1 MRKSLA
7 SSALAIALSTTLVAS
22 GTPTLAFAASSS
34 ELQAQLSEAQATLQT
49 MSAEAAEAGENL
61 NDTLYQLEQ
70 TQTQIDQTTGE
81 ITKKQEELTEAQT
94 ILSERVASNYKAGG
108 ISLLSLVLQS
118 SSFEELVSNIYYADK
133 VSARDAEAIQTVKD
147 VRAELQEKKDNLA
160 ALESE
165 QESLA
170 KQQEAQKEE
179 LDQRQAEQQAYV
191 DGLSAEVQQK
201 LEEER
206 QAELARL
213 EAERKAAE
221 EAAAR
226 AAAEQAANQPSEES
240 NQEESSA
247 EETTSSPTPSA
258 PASTPTPTP
267 QPTPAPSSGDT
278 SSIRQTIV
286 NAAYSQLGVPYVYG
300 ACSPG
305 SAFDCSGFTS
315 WCYSQA
321 GIYIPHSSAGQS
333 GYIRSTGS
341 LQPGDLVISAGP
353 EFLMRGMCEKRGLS
367 LIASQVDPHTGR
379 VLGPNCSNAEK
390 VVRFRQAYPEAEI
403 DNFYS
408 DSRNDDPLAALAK
421 RAFFVDLNAGT
432 LTPWPA

>member
-1 MRKSLA
+1 MRKSFA
-7 SSALAIALSTTLVAS
+7 RSALAIALSTTLVAS
-22 GTPTLAFAASSS
+22 GTPTLAFAASST

-49 MSAEAAEAGENL
+49 MSEEAAAAGENL

-70 TQTQIDQTTGE
+70 TQTQIDQTSQE
-81 ITKKQEELTEAQT
+81 ITKKEGELTDAQS

-108 ISLLSLVLQS
+108 ISLLSLVLES
-118 SSFEELVSNIYYADK
+118 SSFEEFVSSIYYADK
-133 VSARDAEAIQTVKD
+133 VSARDAEAIQTVKT

-226 AAAEQAANQPSEES
+226 AAEEEAQRQAAEEA
-240 NQEESSA
+240 QQQESSDD
-247 EETTSSPTPSA
+247 EVTTTPSA
-258 PASTPTPTP
+258 PVATPTP
-267 QPTPAPSSGDT
+267 QPTTTNVSGDS

-305 SAFDCSGFTS
+305 VAFDCSGFTS

-333 GYIRSTGS
+333 GYIKSTGS
-341 LQPGDLVISAGP
+341 LQPGDLVIW
-353 EFLMRGMCEKRGLS
+353 
-367 LIASQVDPHTGR
+367 
-379 VLGPNCSNAEK
+379 LGGVNSGSGNHVALY
-390 VVRFRQAYPEAEI
+390 VG
-403 DNFYS
+403 
-408 DSRNDDPLAALAK
+408 NDQIIHA
-421 RAFFVDLNAGT
+421 NGT
-432 LTPWPA
+432 LVKLDSLSGRSAYTVAGSVL